1 MKLKLIT
8 VFAVLV
14 GLAVAS
20 GTPEDEEGKK
30 DRKHPGIKQWIEK
43 FDKDGDGKLS
53 TEERKAAGEARK
65 AEFLKKFDKDGDGKI
80 SAEEKKAIAEQWKTR
95 RGDHGRRPHPGKRP
109 HPPKGGKPEA
119 GKPHPG
125 KKLHPG
131 KKIRPSKGK
140 KHGKKPAKKK

>member
-1 MKLKLIT
+1 M
-8 VFAVLV
+8 
-14 GLAVAS
+14 
-20 GTPEDEEGKK
+20 E
-30 DRKHPGIKQWIEK
+30 HH
-43 FDKDGDGKLS
+43 KDGDGKLS

-140 KHGKKPAKKK
+140 KHGKKPAKKKVIFNSLCECDKTCGCSVLSCTCASFYLQK